1 MQQTL
6 AVPMAGRALGRALPL
21 EAAVAPILAAQRSV
35 LKGLDPTDFP
45 RAPVEIVLVTLTLL
59 AQLGVEL
66 SGGGGGGSLAAG
78 REAEE
83 GRGQRRRRAGV
94 TGRRQRRGQ
103 RRDSARAAR
112 LRRFLGEQAA
122 AGEAKLCLGHA
133 ACRTESKDLARRAAA
148 LISLLQ
154 VHAVLAR
161 LAAGKLGIKKTSRV
175 RDVVV
180 AGTAPSACRNGI
192 HLV

>member
-1 MQQTL
+1 MP
-6 AVPMAGRALGRALPL
+6 AAGRALGRALPL
-21 EAAVAPILAAQRSV
+21 EAAVGPLLAAQRGV
-35 LKGLDPTDFP
+35 LKGIDPADFP

-66 SGGGGGGSLAAG
+66 SGGGGGGGGSPAADAG
-78 REAEE
+78 GEVEE
-83 GRGQRRRRAGV
+83 RRGQRRRRAGV
-94 TGRRQRRGQ
+94 TGRQRRQRRGQ

-133 ACRTESKDLARRAAA
+133 ACRAESKDLARRAAA

-154 VHAVLAR
+154 VR
-161 LAAGKLGIKKTSRV
+161 CLG
-175 RDVVV
+175 
-180 AGTAPSACRNGI
+180 CR
-192 HLV
+192 